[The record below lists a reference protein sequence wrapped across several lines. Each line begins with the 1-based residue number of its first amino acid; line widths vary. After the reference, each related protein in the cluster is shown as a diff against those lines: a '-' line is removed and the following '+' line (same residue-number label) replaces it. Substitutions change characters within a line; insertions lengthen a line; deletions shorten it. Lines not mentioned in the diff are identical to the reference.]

1 MILPR
6 FQSHY
11 VIEIRPAPI
20 SVSIPGALFEAQWNH
35 TAKKHRIV
43 LSLLRNGCAL
53 LYECELGGMSRFLPL
68 SSYLADG
75 RKQFRIKTVLLRC
88 VQEKELAQSL
98 DLMQRIG
105 VKEFAIRISYE
116 TTMHMLFGSQ
126 VLIDADRVH
135 LSTGVSDHI
144 GGFRP
149 VGTTIGLVR

>member
-1 MILPR
+1 M
-6 FQSHY
+6 H
-11 VIEIRPAPI
+11 
-20 SVSIPGALFEAQWNH
+20 
-35 TAKKHRIV
+35 
-43 LSLLRNGCAL
+43 C
-53 LYECELGGMSRFLPL
+53 CELGGMSRFLPL

-105 VKEFAIRISYE
+105 VKEFDIRISYE

-126 VLIDADRVH
+126 VLIDADWVR
-135 LSTGVSDHI
+135 LSTGVRDKI